1 MVMKIYFYFLGTLLS
16 ITSLYAKDD
25 HFNNPYSKEC
35 STVVSIDECKWY
47 SNCRL
52 RGGTISNCVDKD
64 LDGKPDG
71 YYLIRP
77 DAEERAH
84 QNALN
89 SARKRLQEYEKN
101 NTGRLCPEPIIING
115 KIINYVQVPC
125 K

>member
-1 MVMKIYFYFLGTLLS
+1 MKIYLSLLGALLS

-25 HFNNPYSKEC
+25 PFNNPYSKEC
-35 STVVSIDECKWY
+35 STVVSTDECKRY

-52 RGGTISNCVDKD
+52 RGGTITNCVGKD
-64 LDGKPDG
+64 LDGKSDG
-71 YYLIRP
+71 YHLIRP
-77 DAEERAH
+77 DAEERAN

-89 SARKRLQEYEKN
+89 DARKRLQEYEKN